1 MMLPA
6 PHYRG
11 LRALALLSAIYLA
24 IMLAWGYHAHWAL
37 RDGERAAV
45 LLAVVLSFL
54 SPLVFP
60 RCRRSHR
67 VLVMLFTYVMLIVFS
82 NFSAALGYFLVT
94 TDAPLVDATLSR
106 WDVALGFDWV
116 AYCRW
121 VQQHPWADLTLKYA
135 YKSFIVQFPLMVIY
149 LSLTR
154 RFKQLSDFCGG
165 MVVSMIITHVSSWF
179 WPAAGAGK
187 YYVAQLAVDMSGL
200 SDFEPLRSGALRTID
215 PTALQ
220 GLISIPSYHTVLA
233 VLFTCAFWRTR
244 LAWPIL
250 LTNIAM
256 ILATPKFGGH
266 YVVDVLTGALTV
278 AVSIAIWRKLT
289 FAYAGNLVYTS
300 KSPTRAL

>member
-1 MMLPA
+1 MSRRRRCATTKYRVKKARFGIQSRDGKLTILGVVTRMMLPA

-116 AYCRW
+116 AYCR
-121 VQQHPWADLTLKYA
+121 
-135 YKSFIVQFPLMVIY
+135 
-149 LSLTR
+149 
-154 RFKQLSDFCGG
+154 
-165 MVVSMIITHVSSWF
+165 
-179 WPAAGAGK
+179 
-187 YYVAQLAVDMSGL
+187 
-200 SDFEPLRSGALRTID
+200 
-215 PTALQ
+215 
-220 GLISIPSYHTVLA
+220 
-233 VLFTCAFWRTR
+233 
-244 LAWPIL
+244 
-250 LTNIAM
+250 
-256 ILATPKFGGH
+256 
-266 YVVDVLTGALTV
+266 
-278 AVSIAIWRKLT
+278 
-289 FAYAGNLVYTS
+289 
-300 KSPTRAL
+300 